1 MNLNMKAIFQKNVE
15 LAPFTTF
22 KIGGKA
28 DYFCKVN
35 NLKEL
40 KTALKEAKKMNQ
52 PIFILGGGSNILVS
66 DEGFRGIVVKNQN
79 SKMTLRGVQQGS
91 KIQNDKLKFKIFCE
105 AGILLSQLVA
115 KSLEIGATGLEWA
128 IGIPGT
134 VGGAICGNS
143 GAYGKNLGE
152 ITKKVQVLNLKT
164 LTLKNYSHRDC
175 QFGYRESIF
184 KKIPCVILSA
194 VLELKKGSAFASRQL
209 IQAYLEQRKSKI
221 PPHPSAGSVFKNI
234 EINKKLSPKLKE
246 IASQFKKFGKI
257 PAGYL
262 IESCGLKGK
271 RIGGAEIS
279 KQHAN
284 FIVNINKAKARDVLA
299 LINLCKKEV
308 KRKFGV
314 ELQEE
319 AKLVGFNYIASLM

>member
-35 NLKEL
+35 NLREL

-52 PIFILGGGSNILVS
+52 PIFILAGGSNILVS
-66 DEGFRGIVVKNQN
+66 DEGFRGIVIKVSSFKFQVLKNRIV
-79 SKMTLRGVQQGS
+79 SDAGV
-91 KIQNDKLKFKIFCE
+91 
-105 AGILLSQLVA
+105 LLSQLVA

-143 GAYGKNLGE
+143 GAYGKNIGE
-152 ITKKVQVLNLKT
+152 ITKKVQVLDLKT
-164 LTLKNYSHRDC
+164 LTLKNYAHRDC
-175 QFGYRESIF
+175 QFCYRESIF
-184 KKIPCVILSA
+184 KKMPSVILSA
-194 VLELKKGSAFASRQL
+194 VLELKKGNALTSAEL
-209 IQAYLEQRKSKI
+209 IKTYLKQRKSKI
-221 PPHPSAGSVFKNI
+221 PPYSSAGSVFKNI
-234 EINKKLSPKLKE
+234 EINKKLPPKLKE

-308 KRKFGV
+308 KRKFGI

-319 AKLVGFNYIASLM
+319 VKLIGFN